1 MPLPAVNRPTLR
13 KLLFAILRTDPDM
26 DAFCLDY
33 FPSTKR
39 RFTSAMDRE
48 SKVNLLLEL
57 EDNDTVLQRLKEA
70 YPKSLERQLADLL
83 AASVQPIE
91 VELPPSAEGSVL
103 RPSSGLAKARELSL
117 MLPQLH
123 QSVIA
128 DKSRL
133 KDVRQEAIAE
143 GNVKQSIEARN
154 ESVIEGVTQV
164 TRKGKS

>member
-13 KLLFAILRTDPDM
+13 KLLFALLRTDPDM

-57 EDNDTVLQRLKEA
+57 EDNDTVLQRLREA
-70 YPKSLERQLADLL
+70 YPKSLEHQLADLL
-83 AASVQPIE
+83 AVSVQPIA
-91 VELPPSAEGSVL
+91 VKLPPSAEGSVL
-103 RPSSGLAKARELSL
+103 RLGLAKARELSS
-117 MLPQLH
+117 MLRQVH

-133 KDVRQEAIAE
+133 KDVRQEAMAE
-143 GNVKQSIEARN
+143 GNVEQSIEARN
-154 ESVIEGVTQV
+154 ESVIEGVSQV